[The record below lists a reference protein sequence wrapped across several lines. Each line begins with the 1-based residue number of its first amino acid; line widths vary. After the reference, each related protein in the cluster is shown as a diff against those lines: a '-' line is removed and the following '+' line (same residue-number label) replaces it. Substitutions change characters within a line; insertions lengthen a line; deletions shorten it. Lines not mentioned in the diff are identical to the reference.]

1 MRTLLLAALAAL
13 LVATSGCA
21 AFNDDAGGADSS
33 DGLQVAAAFYPL
45 QFAAQRVAGE
55 HATVENLTKPGG
67 EPHDLELT
75 VKETAQISSADLVVH
90 EEGFQPAVDAGIEQ
104 NARGEVLD
112 AASVVDL
119 MDVDETQE
127 EHEEHS
133 DGGEEGEEEH
143 SEEGEEG
150 EEEHSDE
157 GEDDHEHGDADPH
170 FWQDPQRMAALGDA
184 VAEQLAD
191 IDPDNADDY
200 TANAAD
206 LRADLETL
214 DTAYSDG
221 LAGCERDTVVVSH
234 DAFGYL
240 EKYDLHMAPVAGLS
254 PDAEP
259 TPANLAALQDLIR
272 DEGITTVFSE
282 RLASPRLTET
292 LADDLGITTAVLDPI
307 EGLSDDTVE
316 EDYLSLMEQNLDA
329 LREAN
334 GCR

>member
-21 AFNDDAGGADSS
+21 AFNDDAGGSDAS

-104 NARGEVLD
+104 NASGEVLD
-112 AASVVDL
+112 AVSVVDL

-133 DGGEEGEEEH
+133 DEGEE
-143 SEEGEEG
+143 S

-157 GEDDHEHGDADPH
+157 AEEQEEDDHGHGDADPH
-170 FWQDPQRMAALGDA
+170 FWQDPLRMAALGEA
-184 VAEQLAD
+184 VAERLAD

-206 LRADLETL
+206 LRADLEAL

-259 TPANLAALQDLIR
+259 TPANLAELQELIR